1 MKKPKNSCAGLFYKD
16 IQVGMTIQTYD
27 GVGVVTRKDKSENP
41 AIALYDT
48 LVVKYPRGTY
58 KDGKYV
64 ITGYQEIEYLPE
76 EDGFLLGFNHIKS

>member
-1 MKKPKNSCAGLFYKD
+1 MKKPKNPCTGLFYKD